1 VTSAAATRLAL
12 LDVDGTLTGCTS
24 IWQYLLEDRGH
35 WHGAGEDNL
44 AAFMAGRISYEE
56 FCELDAQL
64 LAGESYAGLSRT
76 AAGVP
81 FRQGVEAL
89 FCHLTA
95 SGYRIALISTGLRL
109 LTNHV
114 EERFPV
120 DLCVANDLAVD
131 GDRCTGTAI
140 IEIGDNEKGEHAQRA
155 IRSFGAD
162 YVVAIGD
169 SAGDLPM
176 FDVADLSIAVG
187 LTSPAVAAAADFHIG
202 DSDLSAVCGLL

>member
-56 FCELDAQL
+56 FCELDVQL

-81 FRQGVEAL
+81 FRQGV
-89 FCHLTA
+89 
-95 SGYRIALISTGLRL
+95 
-109 LTNHV
+109 
-114 EERFPV
+114 
-120 DLCVANDLAVD
+120 
-131 GDRCTGTAI
+131 
-140 IEIGDNEKGEHAQRA
+140 
-155 IRSFGAD
+155 
-162 YVVAIGD
+162 
-169 SAGDLPM
+169 
-176 FDVADLSIAVG
+176 VADLSIAVG
-187 LTSPAVAAAADFHIG
+187 LTSPTVAADFYIG